1 MWHIW
6 LGLGLITGA
15 GSASVSVNPLADDS
29 VRRIGVRIAASIPT
43 AIGERIANAIN
54 ATAIGERA
62 NGAIERRVGARTA
75 PATGRR
81 IG

>member
-29 VRRIGVRIAASIPT
+29 VRRIGERIAASIP
-43 AIGERIANAIN
+43 A
-54 ATAIGERA
+54 AIGERA

-75 PATGRR
+75 PASGRR